1 MAAKQRN
8 GNMKTKAFT
17 LIELL
22 VVMVIAAV
30 IMAVALPG
38 FMSMGKG
45 KAMRAATSNIHSV
58 LSLSRQWAITHRE
71 NVTVRYGEFFNGLH
85 TETAGNK
92 LVDSG
97 ANFADGS
104 LKDHVLYNIST
115 GGRGT
120 IITNTA
126 TTITA
131 GGLTWSTYDRYRID
145 ERPITLSSY
154 CINGEGE
161 MYIQKSEPLFADVVF
176 DNGSGVN
183 AFSDSI
189 TFTSTGGLKPEID
202 KTIIIADRH
211 EKMAPVNILIRWLT
225 GGVTVQ

>member
-1 MAAKQRN
+1 
-8 GNMKTKAFT
+8 MKIKAFT

-38 FMSMGKG
+38 FMSMSKG
-45 KAMRAATSNIHSV
+45 KAMRGATRNIHST

-85 TETAGNK
+85 TEEAMNK
-92 LVDSG
+92 LNDSG
-97 ANFADGS
+97 ANFANGS
-104 LKDHVLYNIST
+104 LKDHVLYNIT
-115 GGRGT
+115 AGGHGT
-120 IITNTA
+120 IITNTE

-131 GGLTWSTYDRYRID
+131 GGLTWAKYDRYRID
-145 ERPITLSSY
+145 ERPVTLSSY
-154 CINGEGE
+154 CINGENE

-183 AFSDSI
+183 AFSDAM
-189 TFTSTGGLKPEID
+189 TFTSTGGLNSETN
-202 KTIIIADRH
+202 KTVIIADRH
-211 EKMAPVNILIRWLT
+211 ANMPPTKILIQWLT
-225 GGVTVQ
+225 GGINVQ